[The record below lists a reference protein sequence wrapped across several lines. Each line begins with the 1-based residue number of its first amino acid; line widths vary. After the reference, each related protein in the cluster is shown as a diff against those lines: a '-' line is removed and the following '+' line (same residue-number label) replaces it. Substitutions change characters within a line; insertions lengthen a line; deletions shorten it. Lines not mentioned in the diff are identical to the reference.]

1 MKRLITI
8 LTLALLTISMS
19 AQTVKDLQKQQQQIQ
34 AQIKQ
39 TNQLLQQTKKNE
51 TATVNKLTLLNKNIA
66 DRKRLIKSINNE
78 ISTLDNDMHNL
89 RQRRNQ
95 LQTELEALQADY
107 ARLVRETHYA
117 DMQASPLLFL
127 FSAQNFQQLIR
138 RIRYMSEFTAYR
150 KQQVARIRDTQNEI
164 DIQNNLLQERKDDR
178 QVALKNQQRE
188 KDNLSR
194 DERKQ
199 QQMLTSLKQKK
210 QDLTAQLK
218 KQQKK
223 ADDLNKQI
231 EAAIR
236 KQTQSTSSLTPEQK
250 LIAGGFEK
258 NQGKLPWPIEKG
270 FISGYFGTHKHPVYE
285 NVTINNKGI
294 YLQTSAGSSAR
305 AVYEG
310 EVSACMKLGNTYAV
324 IVQHGNYRSVY
335 SNLKDICV
343 QKGSKITAKQKLGT
357 IYSDPEED
365 NKTELYFQIYRD
377 RELLNPGLWLAQ

>member
-89 RQRRNQ
+89 RQRRNE

-210 QDLTAQLK
+210 KDLTAQLK

-231 EAAIR
+231 EAMIR

>member
-89 RQRRNQ
+89 RQRRNE

-178 QVALKNQQRE
+178 QVALRNQQRE

-210 QDLTAQLK
+210 KDLTAQLK

>member
-89 RQRRNQ
+89 RQRRNE

-210 QDLTAQLK
+210 KDLTAQLK

-285 NVTINNKGI
+285 NVAINNKGI

>member
-89 RQRRNQ
+89 RQRRNA

-164 DIQNNLLQERKDDR
+164 DIQNNLLQERKNDR

-210 QDLTAQLK
+210 KDLTAQLK

>member
-89 RQRRNQ
+89 RQRRNE

-210 QDLTAQLK
+210 KDLTAQLK

>member
-210 QDLTAQLK
+210 KDLTAQLK

-231 EAAIR
+231 EAMIR